1 MAHQSRTSLRRGS
14 LFFCRSAW
22 RRNQSGAPVGPKEAE
37 RSFRARRVL
46 TRTRRGVET
55 EDSNMPLPLK
65 KRWLVVLSLVLLA
78 ALVGW
83 RLWTRLGD
91 SGRGAGRARGAPV
104 VAFAEVARRD
114 LEETFQTVGTVESP
128 QKVELSPKV
137 PGRIEELEVHPGD
150 RVRQGQLLV
159 RLDRA
164 EFQQAV
170 DERLARL
177 AEARARLA
185 QARLTQG
192 PADALVASALRQ
204 QEAAVTTAEADV
216 QQVRQTSQ
224 ASIAAAAAE
233 LDNARAQLDNA
244 RARLERVE
252 ALYRQAFTAA
262 QDVDDARTQASVA
275 EGHLRAAQEG
285 LRSARARA
293 TADVAA
299 AEARLK
305 QARAGLE
312 HARASTAEKSAY
324 VQNLSALQ
332 AVVEASQAN
341 LDSARSR
348 LADTELLSPL
358 DGYVTSR
365 HLDPGALAQPGSSVL
380 TLQSTRELWVTVPV
394 PAEVRQRL
402 EERTPVEVEVEGG
415 TRVQARILRI
425 NAAADPESR
434 QFEVRV
440 LLPEGAPAR
449 PGMFAR
455 VHLQVDRVVQAL
467 AVPRSALWSTPEGAR
482 IAVLDAQGRVHL
494 RAVRVGLTTPESAQ
508 ILEGLQEGQKV
519 VTLGGANLEDGQEV
533 RLEDTG
539 KARR

>member
-1 MAHQSRTSLRRGS
+1 
-14 LFFCRSAW
+14 
-22 RRNQSGAPVGPKEAE
+22 
-37 RSFRARRVL
+37 
-46 TRTRRGVET
+46 
-55 EDSNMPLPLK
+55 MPLPLK

-380 TLQSTRELWVTVPV
+380 TLQSTRELWVTVPI

-467 AVPRSALWSTPEGAR
+467 AVPRSALRSTPEGAR
-482 IAVLDAQGRVHL
+482 IAVLDARGRVHL